1 MSALDNI
8 SVIQKFWEA
17 LQHPGSASLQTMTE
31 LMDEHIDWEV
41 VPLGLKRHGR
51 DEMRQLIL
59 GSWADYP
66 QDGWHE
72 ITNVFGSR
80 DWVCLEYTA
89 RGTITKE
96 LAHLNLKYSPKGQKM
111 EIRAVDVFQMKNG
124 KVAVAR
130 EYYDHAAL
138 MRQLGVETAAE
149 IPGNSS
155 SDRCDETR
163 RGDQHG

>member
-1 MSALDNI
+1 MSAQDNI
-8 SVIQKFWEA
+8 NAIRKFWEA
-17 LQHPGSASLQTMTE
+17 LQHPGPASLQTMTE

-41 VPLGLKRHGR
+41 VPLGLKRHGI
-51 DEMRQLIL
+51 DEMRQLIA

-72 ITNVFGSR
+72 ITNVYASE

-96 LAHLNLKYSPKGQKM
+96 LAHLNLKYSPTGQKM
-111 EIRAVDVFQMKNG
+111 EIRAVDVFHMKNG
-124 KVAVAR
+124 KVAECR

-138 MRQLGVETAAE
+138 MRQLGVEPAAE
-149 IPGNSS
+149 RPG
-155 SDRCDETR
+155 
-163 RGDQHG
+163 H

>member
-17 LQHPGSASLQTMTE
+17 LQHPGPASLQTMSE
-31 LMDEHIDWEV
+31 LMDEHIDWEM

-80 DWVCLEYTA
+80 DWACLEYTA
-89 RGTITKE
+89 RGTMTKA
-96 LAHLNLKYSPKGQKM
+96 LAHLNLKYSPKGQNM
-111 EIRAVDVFQMKNG
+111 EIWAVDVFQMKNG
-124 KVAVAR
+124 KAAVAR
-130 EYYDHAAL
+130 GYYDHAAL
-138 MRQLGVETAAE
+138 MRQLGVGTAAE
-149 IPGNSS
+149 IAGNSS
-155 SDRCDETR
+155 SD
-163 RGDQHG
+163 